1 MSRADGNFDPIEAV
15 RAFLEEARCDSQ
27 IKRTEATIFTVSDAS
42 AAVGAPEE
50 EILKSI
56 LLRVNHGKSYALALM
71 SGVNKVDTKKVKRAL
86 GASHVS
92 FAGVEARRLVIAL
105 ERAGVSV
112 GTGSAC
118 AASRMRVSHV
128 LEAIGMP
135 RELAEGSLRL
145 TLGRGTTEEDVDYA
159 AGSIAD
165 AVRAEMA
172 RVGMDDAA
180 MAALAGGWGRR

>member
-56 LLRVNHGKSYALALM
+56 LLRVNTLDRVLLALM

-92 FAGVEARRLVIAL
+92 FARRVRGMVRLPPRRRAARRLP
-105 ERAGVSV
+105 RAAADAARR
-112 GTGSAC
+112 GSLQLRHCLGCRGDGPRLLPRRARR
-118 AASRMRVSHV
+118 AASHN
-128 LEAIGMP
+128 
-135 RELAEGSLRL
+135 
-145 TLGRGTTEEDVDYA
+145 
-159 AGSIAD
+159 
-165 AVRAEMA
+165 
-172 RVGMDDAA
+172 
-180 MAALAGGWGRR
+180 GRRKRAT

>member
-71 SGVNKVDTKKVKRAL
+71 SGVNKVDT
-86 GASHVS
+86 S
-92 FAGVEARRLVIAL
+92 FAGAEECEEWSGFRPG
-105 ERAGVSV
+105 GVPPV
-112 GTGSAC
+112 GYP
-118 AASRMRVSHV
+118 
-128 LEAIGMP
+128 EQP
-135 RELAEGSLRL
+135 Q
-145 TLGRGTTEEDVDYA
+145 TLLDEDLFSYGTVWAA
-159 AGSIAD
+159 AGTDHAFFPVAPDELLRIT
-165 AVRAEMA
+165 
-172 RVGMDDAA
+172 
-180 MAALAGGWGRR
+180 GGEKSDIKKA

>member
-92 FAGVEARRLVIAL
+92 FAGAEECEEWSGFRPG
-105 ERAGVSV
+105 GVPPV
-112 GTGSAC
+112 GYP
-118 AASRMRVSHV
+118 
-128 LEAIGMP
+128 EQP
-135 RELAEGSLRL
+135 Q
-145 TLGRGTTEEDVDYA
+145 TLLDEDLFNYGTVWAA
-159 AGSIAD
+159 AGTESRQCSANTC
-165 AVRAEMA
+165 APSVSAP
-172 RVGMDDAA
+172 
-180 MAALAGGWGRR
+180 

>member
-71 SGVNKVDTKKVKRAL
+71 SGVEPQKLQEYIYGDRNRLYDIAERLRARKTIDFIAKAVKSVDVPEKKDAPAEK
-86 GASHVS
+86 
-92 FAGVEARRLVIAL
+92 EA
-105 ERAGVSV
+105 E
-112 GTGSAC
+112 
-118 AASRMRVSHV
+118 
-128 LEAIGMP
+128 
-135 RELAEGSLRL
+135 
-145 TLGRGTTEEDVDYA
+145 
-159 AGSIAD
+159 
-165 AVRAEMA
+165 
-172 RVGMDDAA
+172 
-180 MAALAGGWGRR
+180 

>member
-56 LLRVNHGKSYALALM
+56 LLRVNHGKYSALALM

-92 FAGVEARRLVIAL
+92 FAGAEECEEWSGFRPGGVPPVGYPEQPRTLLDEVEDPI
-105 ERAGVSV
+105 S
-112 GTGSAC
+112 
-118 AASRMRVSHV
+118 
-128 LEAIGMP
+128 
-135 RELAEGSLRL
+135 
-145 TLGRGTTEEDVDYA
+145 TLIIDGK
-159 AGSIAD
+159 
-165 AVRAEMA
+165 
-172 RVGMDDAA
+172 
-180 MAALAGGWGRR
+180 LHAGGSVTVDRGDDDRITLRVA

>member
-92 FAGVEARRLVIAL
+92 FAGAAADAARRGPLQ
-105 ERAGVSV
+105 
-112 GTGSAC
+112 
-118 AASRMRVSHV
+118 
-128 LEAIGMP
+128 
-135 RELAEGSLRL
+135 LRHC
-145 TLGRGTTEEDVDYA
+145 LGRSRHGPRLLPGRARRAAPYNRRRKERHKESLTERRCLWTTQKLS
-159 AGSIAD
+159 SI
-165 AVRAEMA
+165 
-172 RVGMDDAA
+172 
-180 MAALAGGWGRR
+180 

>member
-92 FAGVEARRLVIAL
+92 RRRAARRLP
-105 ERAGVSV
+105 
-112 GTGSAC
+112 GT
-118 AASRMRVSHV
+118 AAHAARRGPLQLRH
-128 LEAIGMP
+128 GM
-135 RELAEGSLRL
+135 
-145 TLGRGTTEEDVDYA
+145 GRGGHRPCVLPRRARRA
-159 AGSIAD
+159 AAHN
-165 AVRAEMA
+165 
-172 RVGMDDAA
+172 
-180 MAALAGGWGRR
+180 GRRKERRKESLAMGGQSWITQKPDAI

>member
-92 FAGVEARRLVIAL
+92 FAGAEECEEWSGFRPGGVPPVRRARR
-105 ERAGVSV
+105 
-112 GTGSAC
+112 
-118 AASRMRVSHV
+118 AAAHN
-128 LEAIGMP
+128 
-135 RELAEGSLRL
+135 
-145 TLGRGTTEEDVDYA
+145 
-159 AGSIAD
+159 
-165 AVRAEMA
+165 
-172 RVGMDDAA
+172 
-180 MAALAGGWGRR
+180 GRRKERRKESLAMGGQSWITQKPDAI